1 MSDYDC
7 TIQEIAAKICAEI
20 VEKQDDLIRKTVRT
34 IGGVDY
40 HHITID
46 RAQTLEALQLYE
58 NRFEQL
64 PSVRPDILK
73 AAVAKYGQSA
83 QVDMA
88 IEEMS
93 ELTKAL
99 CKERRTQLIQGKH
112 AEAVSNIVEEIADV
126 AIMLWQLMLMF
137 DCDGEVQRQVDFKTT
152 RLAQRL
158 AAGGGKT
165 TVVYCV
171 DIRAKSTGNT
181 VKTIMETDD
190 HDCAYRMVDEYNK
203 HYGRGGEFTK
213 QYPHK
218 QFYVDVYQKEVLE

>member
-1 MSDYDC
+1 MNDFEYS
-7 TIQEIAAKICAEI
+7 TQRVVAQVCAEI
-20 VEKQDDLIRKTVRT
+20 VEKQEELIQKTIQS
-34 IGGVDY
+34 IGGTYY

-46 RAQTLEALQLYE
+46 RAQTLEALRLYE
-58 NRFEQL
+58 DRFEQL
-64 PSVRPDILK
+64 PSVRPETLK

-112 AEAVSNIVEEIADV
+112 AEAVSNIAEEIADV
-126 AIMLWQLMLMF
+126 AIMLWQLILMF
-137 DCDGEVQRQVDFKTT
+137 DCDGEVQRQVDFKIT

-158 AAGGGKT
+158 AASGGKT
-165 TVVYCV
+165 TTVYCV

-181 VKTIMETDD
+181 VKTILETDD

-203 HYGRGGEFTK
+203 QYGRGGEFAK

-218 QFYVDVYQKEVLE
+218 QFYADVYQKEAEE

>member
-1 MSDYDC
+1 MSSLEYS
-7 TIQEIAAKICAEI
+7 IKEIVARVRADI
-20 VEKQDDLIRKTVRT
+20 VEKQEELILNTIHT

-218 QFYVDVYQKEVLE
+218 QFFVDVHQKEAQE

>member
-1 MSDYDC
+1 MSDFDY
-7 TIQEIAAKICAEI
+7 TIQETVAKICAEI
-20 VEKQDDLIRKTVRT
+20 VEKQDDLIQKTIRT

-64 PSVRPDILK
+64 PSVCPDILK

-99 CKERRTQLIQGKH
+99 CKERRTQFIQGKH
-112 AEAVSNIVEEIADV
+112 TEAVSNIVEEIADV

-137 DCDGEVQRQVDFKTT
+137 DCDGEVQRKVGFKTT

-158 AAGGGKT
+158 AADGGKT
-165 TVVYCV
+165 TTVY
-171 DIRAKSTGNT
+171 RATPTN
-181 VKTIMETDD
+181 V
-190 HDCAYRMVDEYNK
+190 YRHILERIVNAPTRLHMIASVIIHIPTLDRLVN
-203 HYGRGGEFTK
+203 GGVQNE
-213 QYPHK
+213 
-218 QFYVDVYQKEVLE
+218 

>member
-1 MSDYDC
+1 MSSLEHS
-7 TIQEIAAKICAEI
+7 IQETVARVRADI
-20 VEKQDDLIRKTVRT
+20 VEK
-34 IGGVDY
+34 
-40 HHITID
+40 
-46 RAQTLEALQLYE
+46 
-58 NRFEQL
+58 QL

-158 AAGGGKT
+158 AADGGAIMAKT
-165 TVVYCV
+165 ARYIDANDLHEKLQEAGGCDADKNSWDDGYDKAIAEAIRLLDETPTADVVEATRCE
-171 DIRAKSTGNT
+171 K
-181 VKTIMETDD
+181 
-190 HDCAYRMVDEYNK
+190 CAYYHHEK
-203 HYGRGGEFTK
+203 GGWCERHDFEF
-213 QYPHK
+213 
-218 QFYVDVYQKEVLE
+218 DVGDFCCHGTPAREVMEAKK